1 MGKIVILMGK
11 SGSGKDTIYARLIK
25 ENPYQLQKIVTC
37 TTRPIRDGEM
47 EGREYYF
54 KTLEQMYQIE
64 QQKQI
69 VELRTYQTMFGPW
82 HYFTGAQNIDLEA
95 HNYITINTL
104 VGYDQF
110 VSYYGKENILPILL
124 LMDDGIRLQR
134 ALDREKTQISPKYE
148 EMCRRF
154 LADAKDFSL
163 ENIQKR
169 NIGSDHIIDNSS
181 TVEETV
187 QKVNKILEK
196 QLKMIIQ

>member
-11 SGSGKDTIYARLIK
+11 SGSGKDTIYAKIVK
-25 ENPYQLQKIVTC
+25 ENPFQLQTITPC
-37 TTRPIRDGEM
+37 TTRPMRDGEM

-54 KTLEQMYQIE
+54 KTLEQMYQME
-64 QQKQI
+64 KQKQI

-82 HYFTGAQNIDLEA
+82 HYFTGAQNIDLNV

-110 VSYYGKENILPILL
+110 VSYYGNEATLPILL
-124 LMDDGIRLQR
+124 QMNDGIRLQR
-134 ALDREKTQISPKYE
+134 ALDRERIQAKPKYE

-154 LADAKDFSL
+154 LADAEDFSL

-169 NIGSDHIIDNSS
+169 NINSDNIIDNSG
-181 TVEETV
+181 TLEETI
-187 QKVNKILEK
+187 QKVYKVLEK
-196 QLKMIIQ
+196 QLRIS

>member
-1 MGKIVILMGK
+1 MGKIIILMGK
-11 SGSGKDTIYARLIK
+11 SESGKDTIYARLLK
-25 ENPYQLQKIVTC
+25 DNPYQLQTITTC
-37 TTRPIRDGEM
+37 TTRPMRDGEM

-54 KTLEQMYQIE
+54 KTTEQMHQMK
-64 QQKQI
+64 QLKQI

-82 HYFTGAQNIDLEA
+82 HYFTVAQSIDLNV

-110 VSYYGKENILPILL
+110 VSYYGNESIIPILL
-124 LMDDGIRLQR
+124 QMDDGIRLQR
-134 ALDREKTQISPKYE
+134 ALGREQTQANPRYE

-154 LADAKDFSL
+154 LADAEDFSL

-169 NIGSDHIIDNSS
+169 NINADNIIDNSS

-187 QKVNKILEK
+187 QKVYKILDK
-196 QLKMIIQ
+196 HFKIS

>member
-1 MGKIVILMGK
+1 MGKIIILMGK
-11 SGSGKDTIYARLIK
+11 SGSGKDTIYTRLIQD
-25 ENPYQLQKIVTC
+25 NPYQLQTITTC

-54 KTLEQMYQIE
+54 KTTEQMHQMK
-64 QQKQI
+64 QLKQI

-82 HYFTGAQNIDLEA
+82 HYFTVAQNIDLNV

-110 VSYYGKENILPILL
+110 VSYYGTESILPILL
-124 LMDDGIRLQR
+124 QMDNGIRLQR
-134 ALDREKTQISPKYE
+134 ALDREKIQENPKYE

-154 LADAKDFSL
+154 LADAEDFSL

-169 NIGSDHIIDNSS
+169 NINSDNIIDNSS

-187 QKVNKILEK
+187 QKVYKILDK
-196 QLKMIIQ
+196 HFKIS